1 MKRKKDEEEE
11 EEEEECKEEEEDD
24 RKKGVTVILTS
35 AHGLRLLRLISV
47 ILLSRHT
54 VVVGGSPTLGL
65 LSAATIDL
73 SLF

>member
-1 MKRKKDEEEE
+1 MKKKKKNAKRK
-11 EEEEECKEEEEDD
+11 
-24 RKKGVTVILTS
+24 RKMTEKGVTDFLTS
-35 AHGLRLLRLISV
+35 AHGLRLLRVISV

-54 VVVGGSPTLGL
+54 VVVSGSPTLGL